1 MVDILAGPEA
11 NVPVQILA
19 VDLVALR
26 LRDRFGEGL
35 GHNWLSTPEEPP
47 VMDTDTLG
55 RHRVS
60 GFRLVTLELHPR
72 PGKSSVN

>member
-1 MVDILAGPEA
+1 MVDILVGPEA

-26 LRDRFGEGL
+26 LRDRFKEGL
-35 GHNWLSTPEEPP
+35 GHNWLATPEEPP
-47 VMDTDTLG
+47 VMDRDMLG
-55 RHRVS
+55 RHRIS
-60 GFRLVTLELHPR
+60 GFRQVTRELYPR